1 MTIFAIFLTLAVIS
15 YLYFRNRK
23 AENTLNDMFKPIPVP
38 ESVGFNSTPTEVLT
52 FAKDKGHL
60 NVNTEF
66 LREYI
71 LRHTPFNPDDEDPY
85 NSCILGDLEIYC
97 DVAEDKQEQFEN
109 EIESAVNNTDHPL
122 HQKALAYYTSES
134 VKQERLEAKLRE
146 KWKREGRI

>member
-1 MTIFAIFLTLAVIS
+1 MTTFAIFLTLAVIS

-23 AENTLNDMFKPIPVP
+23 KEINLFEPIAVP
-38 ESVGFNSTPTEVLT
+38 TIVGFNSSPTEVLT
-52 FAKDKGHL
+52 FAQAKGHL

-71 LRHTPFNPDDEDPY
+71 LHHTPFNPDDEDPY

-109 EIESAVNNTDHPL
+109 EMESAVNNVDHPR
-122 HQKALAYYTSES
+122 HEEALAYYTST
-134 VKQERLEAKLRE
+134 E
-146 KWKREGRI
+146 KGV